1 LSTLAKGLTV
11 LAILLAIGVGLVVW
25 KAKVGSHGYSSS
37 AAVTKLS
44 KEDMKLLLPVLTG
57 GGNPM
62 AMKQLAE
69 NPEMKQK
76 LVDNIREFFA
86 VASQAR
92 KEGLA
97 DDPQIKILFDFI
109 RAQIIARNYDEEKN
123 KGDQS
128 AAPFSSVT
136 QENVDAF
143 YQTPGNEQKFNE
155 LLNAIVEQSK
165 QEGEDAPEPTE
176 EQKQQLKEQFAKV
189 KIIEKEA
196 ATEGAKFGEEFQRK
210 TDLQV
215 KLQQAAFLNQLY
227 AQRVLKDK
235 VKVTDEDVQQY
246 IAAHP
251 ELDEKAMRAKA
262 EEVLQ
267 RAKSGDDF
275 AALANEY
282 SQDPG
287 NKDMKTGDPQGG
299 LYKDIKPN
307 TNFDKNFEQ
316 AALSLQPGQ
325 VAENLVETPF
335 GFHIIKLE
343 RKGAT
348 KNKEGKMEET
358 YDVRHILFST
368 MYRDPENPFARP
380 MSFTDRVKA
389 ILQEEKEQKVL
400 EEIKANNP
408 IVIEDFEIPV
418 PTEEEIKKMQEQMMQ
433 QQMPISPEDLDDGH
447 DHEAETKKPEPKKK

>member
-1 LSTLAKGLTV
+1 MSTLGKVLTL
-11 LAILLAIGVGLVVW
+11 LAVILAIGVGLVVW
-25 KAKVGSHGYSSS
+25 KAKVGGHHSDTP
-37 AAVTKLS
+37 VTKLS

-76 LVDNIREFFA
+76 LVDNIKEFFA
-86 VASQAR
+86 VANQAR

-97 DDPQIKILFDFI
+97 NDPQVKILFDFI

-123 KGDQS
+123 KGKKP

-136 QENVDAF
+136 KEQTDAF
-143 YQTPGNEQKFNE
+143 YQNSANEQKFND
-155 LLNAIVEQSK
+155 LLNAIVQQSK
-165 QEGEDAPEPTE
+165 QEGEESPEPTE
-176 EQKQQLKEQFAKV
+176 EQKQQLKETFAKV

-196 ATEGAKFGEEFQRK
+196 GEAKLPEEAKRK

-215 KLQQAAFLNQLY
+215 KLQQAAFLNQIY
-227 AQRVLKDK
+227 AQKVLKDK
-235 VKVTDEDVQQY
+235 VKVTDEEAQQY

-251 ELDEKAMRAKA
+251 EFDEKAMRVKA
-262 EEVLQ
+262 EDVLK
-267 RAKSGDDF
+267 RAKSGEDF
-275 AALANEY
+275 AKLANEFT
-282 SQDPG
+282 QDPG
-287 NKDMKTGDPQGG
+287 NKDAETGENQGG
-299 LYKDIKPN
+299 LYKEVKPN
-307 TNFDKNFEQ
+307 SGFDKNFEQ
-316 AALSLQPGQ
+316 TALGLQPGQ

-389 ILQEEKEQKVL
+389 LLQEEKEKKVL
-400 EEIKANNP
+400 DEIKKNNP
-408 IVIEDFEIPV
+408 IEVEDFEVPV
-418 PTEEEIKKMQEQMMQ
+418 PTEEEIKKMQEEMMQ
-433 QQMPISPEDLDDGH
+433 RQMQQMQQMSPEDLQT
-447 DHEAETKKPEPKKK
+447 EAPTEKETKKPAPKKK